1 MSNTI
6 VYPLDL
12 LSTRLQTQSSSSSSS
27 SSSGSGKGK
36 PGIYGALSEIVRT
49 KGVGGLYQGWA
60 ADSMSNTLSN
70 FFFFYFRGFLI
81 EKVLARK
88 SARQA
93 AAPTSR
99 GEKSATATITL
110 SAAEDLAVGMLAGI
124 ASRFFT
130 TPLSNV
136 TVRHQTSAT
145 AKEKEGTN
153 VKGKEKEV
161 EKRDNDSDSDEE
173 GEYGDGPG
181 IVETLKQIVEEKGV
195 AGEQEPVPLES
206 RSNF

>member
-1 MSNTI
+1 MVSNTI

-12 LSTRLQTQSSSSSSS
+12 LSTRLQTQSSSSLSNSSK
-27 SSSGSGKGK
+27 GKGK

-49 KGVGGLYQGWA
+49 KGVRGLYQGWA

-70 FFFFYFRGFLI
+70 FFFFYFRGYLI

-88 SARQA
+88 TARQGSA
-93 AAPTSR
+93 GR
-99 GEKSATATITL
+99 GSGNGGKGAATATVAL

-145 AKEKEGTN
+145 AKGKEADGQEEG
-153 VKGKEKEV
+153 KGKEKE
-161 EKRDNDSDSDEE
+161 NDSDSDEE

-181 IVETLKQIVEEKGV
+181 IVETLHQIVEEKGV
-195 AGEQEPVPLES
+195 LGESQSL
-206 RSNF
+206 NFLPTFF